1 MLQLPHPDA
10 FTDWQ
15 AFKELKCGG
24 RQAAED
30 VAMEA
35 MWQALEQGRSKE
47 EAEKVFNDT
56 YKKVLNDS
64 SRSQN
69 KGH

>member
-1 MLQLPHPDA
+1 MLNLPHPDHLTNQLSVKA
-10 FTDWQ
+10 ITR
-15 AFKELKCGG
+15 GG

-47 EAEKVFNDT
+47 EASQIFSLT
-56 YKKVLNDS
+56 YQKVLYGVDK
-64 SRSQN
+64 R
-69 KGH
+69 KR